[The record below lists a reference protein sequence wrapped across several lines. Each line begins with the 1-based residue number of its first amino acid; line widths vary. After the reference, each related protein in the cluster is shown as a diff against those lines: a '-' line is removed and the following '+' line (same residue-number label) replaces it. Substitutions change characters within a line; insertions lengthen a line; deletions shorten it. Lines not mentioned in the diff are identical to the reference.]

1 MAESRDCACVP
12 LVKHVYSEGCEKD
25 EGGGGGGSSLKSN
38 KSREQI
44 SRRRKTSFHHGG
56 YISDIFFSQIA
67 AALRARFSPTVAA
80 INRVYRAIFDDYPD
94 DNQQLWTTTSQTI
107 EESKR
112 CCEDIQIFHWVSN
125 FYTTFAFGKYCPV
138 YTYCLPI
145 LCFIRISAICLAR
158 RKNTLTKN
166 T

>member
-1 MAESRDCACVP
+1 MFTPRDAKRMREEEEGAVSNLISPESKYLD
-12 LVKHVYSEGCEKD
+12 
-25 EGGGGGGSSLKSN
+25 GGKRRSTMVDIFPTFFSPDRGGSSC
-38 KSREQI
+38 
-44 SRRRKTSFHHGG
+44 
-56 YISDIFFSQIA
+56 
-67 AALRARFSPTVAA
+67 
-80 INRVYRAIFDDYPD
+80 AIFSDGRRNQPCLSRDSPD

-112 CCEDIQIFHWVSN
+112 CCKDIQIFHWVSN

-145 LCFIRISAICLAR
+145 LCFICISAICLAR